1 MHALPVSKQDRIQL
15 LDVLRGF
22 ALLGILLD
30 NIFGFSGWGFMTES
44 QRAALPTWTADGALG
59 LIELAFIKG
68 KFYSLF
74 SLLFGI
80 GFSIILF
87 RNQQKS
93 VNAIKLF
100 YRRLSVLLLIGAFHL
115 YFLWDGDIL
124 FLYAL
129 LGFLLPLFRK
139 CSDRS
144 LLIWASALILSP
156 VLIDVV
162 QVLLN
167 IRMGSFLQSMAHS
180 MDKQNGVPLDDTSAQ
195 YLYLNNAGWNEW
207 RNWQKAGFLYR
218 YAYLIESNRLPKVL
232 GMFLIGFWAG
242 RKMIY
247 AKPADYVGL
256 FKSIRKWGFI
266 IGIPANLAIAWFEI
280 DNKHIPNAWGLLD
293 TFFYAVGVVPLSLAY
308 VASICLFW
316 VRTKGDNNWK
326 VLAPVGRMALTNYLM
341 QTILCIIIF
350 YGVGF
355 GLGGNMGP
363 VVFWPIAFVIYSLQ
377 VIYSNWWF
385 NYFEYGPVEWIWR
398 QLTYGKRLNL
408 KKKADKTIVAAT
420 T

>member
-1 MHALPVSKQDRIQL
+1 
-15 LDVLRGF
+15 
-22 ALLGILLD
+22 
-30 NIFGFSGWGFMTES
+30 
-44 QRAALPTWTADGALG
+44 
-59 LIELAFIKG
+59 
-68 KFYSLF
+68 
-74 SLLFGI
+74 
-80 GFSIILF
+80 
-87 RNQQKS
+87 
-93 VNAIKLF
+93 
-100 YRRLSVLLLIGAFHL
+100 VLLLIGAFHL

-144 LLIWASALILSP
+144 LLIWAGALILSP

-195 YLYLNNAGWNEW
+195 YLYSNNAGWNEW